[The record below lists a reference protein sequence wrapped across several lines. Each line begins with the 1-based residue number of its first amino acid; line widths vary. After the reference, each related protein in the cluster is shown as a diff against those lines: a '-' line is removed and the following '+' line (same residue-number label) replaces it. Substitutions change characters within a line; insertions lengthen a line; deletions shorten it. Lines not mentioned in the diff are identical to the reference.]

1 MKRKIAEFI
10 GRYRCRVKKI
20 AIFAVAGMIIF
31 SPVAGKA
38 DTENTEPVV
47 SGTENSGDT
56 SEIAEQSENQE
67 EQPLMGNVANAT
79 TAVNVRS
86 GAGTGYSVVTKVYV
100 GQIVHILEETI
111 LQNQKTWYRISFT
124 KEGEN
129 FEGWI
134 CGDYVNPVEPV
145 TPEEPKETPETG
157 TPEITDEAFV
167 QSLKDAGF
175 PDSYCTGLL
184 ALHKKYPNWQFVPV
198 VTGLD
203 WNYVIEN
210 ESVIGR
216 NLVQNVVNDARKSTD
231 TRAYDWETNQW
242 YGFDGANWVCASP
255 AYIAYCMDPRNF
267 FDENY
272 IFQFETL
279 EYEDYQTK
287 EGVGNILK
295 NSFMAGDYK
304 DTDGE
309 TRNYA
314 ESFVTIGTGLSVSP
328 YHLASRCLQEQGTKG
343 TSPLIS
349 GTYSNY
355 QGYYN
360 HFNVGAYTTS
370 TASAIPFT

>member
-1 MKRKIAEFI
+1 M
-10 GRYRCRVKKI
+10 
-20 AIFAVAGMIIF
+20 
-31 SPVAGKA
+31 
-38 DTENTEPVV
+38 
-47 SGTENSGDT
+47 
-56 SEIAEQSENQE
+56 
-67 EQPLMGNVANAT
+67 
-79 TAVNVRS
+79 
-86 GAGTGYSVVTKVYV
+86 
-100 GQIVHILEETI
+100 
-111 LQNQKTWYRISFT
+111 
-124 KEGEN
+124 
-129 FEGWI
+129 
-134 CGDYVNPVEPV
+134 

-287 EGVGNILK
+287 EGVSNILK

-370 TASAIPFT
+370 TASATLNGLAYAKRVG